1 MNRPDPLTPEEREL
15 ARLLGRPSATGP
27 GPAIDEAVLAAART
41 AVEAPA
47 VDGATWTLPPAAPVR
62 TTRPRSRLPAV
73 FGLAASVIFAVGIAW
88 QLKPEDPPA
97 PPLAEPVAAP
107 APGAAASSTAGTEAA
122 SALDAAPAPAP
133 VAAPPVVQQ
142 ERIAKDTAP
151 SAAPA
156 SAPASAPAPEHAR
169 TAAPPRPEVITA
181 PPPSV
186 PAPPPAQAPAPMMS
200 APAPE
205 AQSAAALQ
213 ANEPAL
219 DSVVVTGS
227 TMDRAAP
234 RAALKSAAPAKTAP
248 SAPGVMRRAAA
259 PMAAPAASDDAVRA
273 LHQAVA
279 ADASLPRKQ
288 WLKRIRERRD
298 AGDVD
303 TARASLER
311 YLQQYPEVRI
321 PRDLRQLLEN

>member
-15 ARLLGRPSATGP
+15 ARLLGRPSTTGP

-47 VDGATWTLPPAAPVR
+47 ADAATWTLPPAAPVR

-107 APGAAASSTAGTEAA
+107 APGAAAS
-122 SALDAAPAPAP
+122 PAP

-151 SAAPA
+151 SA
-156 SAPASAPAPEHAR
+156 APASAPAPEHAR

-186 PAPPPAQAPAPMMS
+186 PAPAQAPAPMMS

-234 RAALKSAAPAKTAP
+234 RAALKSAAPAKPAP

>member
-1 MNRPDPLTPEEREL
+1 MNRPDSLTPEEREL

-27 GPAIDEAVLAAART
+27 APAIDAAVLAAART

-47 VDGATWTLPPAAPVR
+47 ADAATWKLPPAAPVR
-62 TTRPRSRLPAV
+62 ATRKRSRLPAV

-88 QLKPEDPPA
+88 QLKPEEPPA

-107 APGAAASSTAGTEAA
+107 VPGAAPSSTARMEAA
-122 SALDAAPAPAP
+122 PALDAAPPPAP

-142 ERIAKDTAP
+142 ERIANDTA
-151 SAAPA
+151 AAT
-156 SAPASAPAPEHAR
+156 APTSTPAPERAQ
-169 TAAPPRPEVITA
+169 AVAPPRPEVIAA
-181 PPPSV
+181 PAPHASAPA
-186 PAPPPAQAPAPMMS
+186 PAPPPAPAPMMS

-205 AQSAAALQ
+205 AASAAALQ
-213 ANEPAL
+213 TNEPAL

-227 TMDRAAP
+227 TIDRAAP
-234 RAALKSAAPAKTAP
+234 RGALKSAAPVKPAP

-259 PMAAPAASDDAVRA
+259 PMGAPTSADDAVRA